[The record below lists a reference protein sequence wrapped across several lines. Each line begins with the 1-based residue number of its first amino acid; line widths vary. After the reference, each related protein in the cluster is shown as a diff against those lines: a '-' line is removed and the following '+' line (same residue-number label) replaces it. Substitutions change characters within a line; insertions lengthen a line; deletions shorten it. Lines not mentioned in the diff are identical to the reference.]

1 MKSLLKYG
9 LTAVFALVFG
19 YVGGNYLGWDKAKV
33 QESAEKAAEQVV
45 NTVDKEAQ
53 NIADKKADGLT
64 EAATADSAISK

>member
-19 YVGGNYLGWDKAKV
+19 YVGGNYLGWDKTKV

-53 NIADKKADGLT
+53 TIADKKADGLT
-64 EAATADSAISK
+64 DSSSSDTAIAK